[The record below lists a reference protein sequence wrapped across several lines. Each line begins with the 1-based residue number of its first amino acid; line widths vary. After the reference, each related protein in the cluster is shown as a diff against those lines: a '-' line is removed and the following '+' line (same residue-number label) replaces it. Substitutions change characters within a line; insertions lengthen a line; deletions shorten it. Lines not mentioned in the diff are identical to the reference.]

1 MLPGIFLEEGL
12 LEKGRGDREPPREA
26 VHFRKGEETMLTP
39 TVKWIIAVI
48 LVVDVALLC
57 SFIHFRSKRNR
68 SSAFFD
74 FDRYKEREL
83 LRRHLL
89 D

>member
-1 MLPGIFLEEGL
+1 
-12 LEKGRGDREPPREA
+12 
-26 VHFRKGEETMLTP
+26 MLTP

-57 SFIHFRSKRNR
+57 SFIRFRIKRSR
-68 SSAFFD
+68 SSSFFD